1 MSTESKYKNSES
13 DLLVDI
19 VYLAVNDKVLVNK
32 IYTSEDDE
40 LENFSYFDTQLWVS
54 FHGEKDSKMTVLL
67 TYSDTEEY
75 EASLQ
80 KDLTDLSNEDLSEE
94 LVQNVFEMFSD
105 ALTIHGFNGTYISD
119 LIDDF
124 ILYSETVYIRTID
137 FSMHS
142 PEDNIHPMYDT

>member
-40 LENFSYFDTQLWVS
+40 LENFSYFDIQLWVS

-80 KDLTDLSNEDLSEE
+80 KALTDLSNEDLGEE

-124 ILYSETVYIRTID
+124 MEKHETVYIRTID

-142 PEDNIHPMYDT
+142 PEDCIHPMYDT